1 MFANESLQSYGG
13 GVDLTSITPTPQQ
26 MKALT
31 HPVRVRML
39 GMLRIDGPATATTL
53 ATRLGLNTGATSY
66 HLRQLAQAG
75 FVAEDTTLGNARD
88 RWWRAAHQSTTTDT
102 AGPAEPEARDTLD
115 AYLQSVVVVMTEL
128 LQRSVEELPLLTE
141 EWRDA
146 TTYSDWV
153 VSLTPRKAR
162 AVIGQL
168 IASMQEIDEEADDE
182 DAVPFMLQL
191 SAFPYPGKAGTER
204 IEPGS

>member
-1 MFANESLQSYGG
+1 
-13 GVDLTSITPTPQQ
+13 VDLTSITPSPHQ

-53 ATRLGLNTGATSY
+53 AARLGLNTGATSY
-66 HLRQLAQAG
+66 HLRQLAQHG
-75 FVAEDTTLGNARD
+75 FVVEETERGNARD

-102 AGPAEPEARDTLD
+102 AGPADPESRDTLD
-115 AYLQSVVVVMTEL
+115 AYLQSVVVVMTER
-128 LQRSVEELPLLTE
+128 LQRSVEELSTLPE

-153 VSLTPRKAR
+153 VRLTPRR
-162 AVIGQL
+162 ALRLIEQL
-168 IASMQEIDEEADDE
+168 NAAMQEIEEEDDDE
-182 DAVPFMLQL
+182 AAPFVVQL
-191 SAFPYPGKAGTER
+191 AAFPYPGKVER
-204 IEPGS
+204 GDG